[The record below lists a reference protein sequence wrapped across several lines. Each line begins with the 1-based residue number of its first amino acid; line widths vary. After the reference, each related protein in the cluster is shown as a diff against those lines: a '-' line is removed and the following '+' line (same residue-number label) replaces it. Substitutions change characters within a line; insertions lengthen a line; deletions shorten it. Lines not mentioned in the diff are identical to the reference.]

1 MMRARWLWPVA
12 AGVAVAAVV
21 VALMPRAYV
30 GVFYDDGIYL
40 SLARSLAEGHGY
52 RLLYL
57 PGAPPAVHYPPLYP
71 LFLAALW
78 KLWSAFPGNVLLF
91 RAANGALLGLFAG
104 GFAAYLAWRRTLP
117 AGGAALAVAV
127 GSTAVPLLA
136 VATVLFAEPLF
147 LVFAV
152 GAWWL
157 GDAARGSAPG
167 RRAALLAAAAGVLA
181 GLTALT
187 RSIGIAVVGGVVLAL
202 VLERRWRDALLAA
215 LGALA
220 LVAPWT
226 AWSAARS
233 GAVPSVLALNY
244 GTYDA
249 VLRQAGWGALSVD
262 GLWEVLRPLGAIA
275 LATVRGAWR
284 PVFGVPGLVVL
295 VVGAVAVGR
304 RAPALGWSLAC
315 YFGVMLL
322 WPYGP
327 DRFLWA
333 VLPVLLVAMVVG
345 TLSLWRAAAVRSG
358 WRRWVVRALVLAG
371 ALPVAAG
378 FGRYQLIGFVEGFAT
393 SAQLGISRT
402 FDHVVPWVKSATPSS
417 AILATEDEALLWLY
431 TGRRAV
437 PSFLWHLEGRNA
449 RSFGPDTLR
458 AYLERSGA
466 THVLLTGPRSDAAAT
481 LDDLLG
487 RYPGYLRIVMMWPG
501 PITAFAVME
510 RSTTDAP
517 PPSR

>member
-1 MMRARWLWPVA
+1 MRARWLWPAA

-57 PGAPPAVHYPPLYP
+57 PGAPVAVHYPPLYP

-78 KLWSAFPGNVLLF
+78 KLWSAFPDNVVLF
-91 RAANGALLGLFAG
+91 RAANGVLLGLFTG

-117 AGGAALAVAV
+117 VGGAALSVAA
-127 GSTAVPLLA
+127 GATAIPLLA
-136 VATVLFAEPLF
+136 VATALFAEPLF

-167 RRAALLAAAAGVLA
+167 RRAALLAASAGVLA
-181 GLTALT
+181 GLAALT

-202 VLERRWRDALLAA
+202 VLERRWRGALLAA

-244 GTYDA
+244 GTYAA
-249 VLRQAGWGALSVD
+249 VLHQAGWGALSVD

-275 LATVRGAWR
+275 LATVKEAWR
-284 PVFGVPGLVVL
+284 PVFGAPSLVVL
-295 VVGAVAVGR
+295 VAGAVAVGR

-315 YFGVMLL
+315 YFGVVLL

-333 VLPVLLVAMVVG
+333 VVPALLVAMVVG
-345 TLSLWRAAAVRSG
+345 TLSLWRAAAARAG
-358 WRRWVVRALVLAG
+358 WRRWALRALVLAG

-378 FGRYQLIGFVEGFAT
+378 FGRYQVLGVARGFAT
-393 SAQLGISRT
+393 SAQLGISGT
-402 FDHVVPWVKSATPSS
+402 FDQVVPWVKSATPSS
-417 AILATEDEALLWLY
+417 AILASEDEALLWLY

-458 AYLERSGA
+458 AYLKRSGV
-466 THVLLTGPRSDAAAT
+466 THVLLTGPRSEAAAT
-481 LDDLLG
+481 LDELVG